1 MKLNIYIYH
10 TCAFTENCPKHI
22 ENLKQV
28 FNQIENDKNY
38 VIVIGGNNRSNQING
53 NAGARENNR
62 ATSKDNLS
70 RIDLEMGYKM

>member
-1 MKLNIYIYH
+1 
-10 TCAFTENCPKHI
+10 
-22 ENLKQV
+22 LKQV

-38 VIVIGGNNRSNQING
+38 VIVIDGNNRSNQING

-70 RIDLEMGYKM
+70 RIDLKMGYKM

>member
-1 MKLNIYIYH
+1 M
-10 TCAFTENCPKHI
+10 
-22 ENLKQV
+22 KQV